1 MSESIWVKST
11 NHSSII
17 QNEYSHIFYTILS
30 IIALPLSQVFS
41 QSRKLWWFSR
51 NNGLWPR
58 LRCRIAGVEIPGRH
72 LGTISTLA
80 RKSGIYF
87 ITVSPSP
94 CTKWTKIPTTS
105 EQSVLRFQS
114 LPSLLVTMT
123 VVGVLDTFP
132 LMPGTDHIPIVF
144 NVRILILW
152 HILCLTLPP
161 ICRDGGS
168 RELRH
173 GRTRQ
178 LLRPGQDLINSVS
191 IFTSKNITTHD
202 ILDFILVSQHSSVLH
217 ILKTFYLQIYRCHS
231 NIRDKWCSR
240 CVHLLL
246 GWLV

>member
-30 IIALPLSQVFS
+30 IITLPLSQVFS

-94 CTKWTKIPTTS
+94 CTKWKKIPTTS

-144 NVRILILW
+144 LMSGSWFCDTFCVSHCHRYVE
-152 HILCLTLPP
+152 TGAAGSS
-161 ICRDGGS
+161 DTGGPANYC
-168 RELRH
+168 
-173 GRTRQ
+173 G
-178 LLRPGQDLINSVS
+178 PVKI
-191 IFTSKNITTHD
+191 
-202 ILDFILVSQHSSVLH
+202 
-217 ILKTFYLQIYRCHS
+217 
-231 NIRDKWCSR
+231 W
-240 CVHLLL
+240 
-246 GWLV
+246 

>member
-1 MSESIWVKST
+1 MIFAQQRTLTSITLQNSWRWDPRPASWHDLNTRSQIWDIFHNRQSEPVHKMEKNTNNIWAKCFKISI
-11 NHSSII
+11 
-17 QNEYSHIFYTILS
+17 
-30 IIALPLSQVFS
+30 A
-41 QSRKLWWFSR
+41 
-51 NNGLWPR
+51 
-58 LRCRIAGVEIPGRH
+58 A
-72 LGTISTLA
+72 
-80 RKSGIYF
+80 
-87 ITVSPSP
+87 ITVGHHDRS
-94 CTKWTKIPTTS
+94 W
-105 EQSVLRFQS
+105 RFGHLS
-114 LPSLLVTMT
+114 
-123 VVGVLDTFP
+123 
-132 LMPGTDHIPIVF
+132 TDARDRSYPDSVF

-191 IFTSKNITTHD
+191 IFTSKNITTHE